1 MRFLVL
7 CKLQCLPC
15 PSSSWLGLPLRR
27 SLLQPHNNTKF
38 VIEPEQVF
46 EIHAFMSVSAATM

>member
-7 CKLQCLPC
+7 CNACLAP
-15 PSSSWLGLPLRR
+15 PPPGSGSR